1 MLLQPNLF
9 LTLDSKA
16 WRQSLLIIFN
26 KLAMT
31 ATFNKSP
38 IIFFILL
45 ILKFSKF
52 QISKTTKNYKKS
64 SKNIS
69 VSEKLSSGFDNY
81 FLDTFTGLTKE
92 NSFFLNQSFLVEI
105 NRNQSSWYL
114 ESVYSRYAQV
124 STDEDSHRT
133 S

>member
-1 MLLQPNLF
+1 
-9 LTLDSKA
+9 
-16 WRQSLLIIFN
+16 
-26 KLAMT
+26 MT

-92 NSFFLNQSFLVEI
+92 NSLV
-105 NRNQSSWYL
+105 
-114 ESVYSRYAQV
+114 
-124 STDEDSHRT
+124 
-133 S
+133 